1 MLRPK
6 KKISKKE
13 IKQDTLVTWYAEAT
27 SFYEKQKRAIGIIA
41 TAIIVVVIAGLVYAK
56 NRADNNERAMA
67 EIGQVRELFDQ
78 GQYQAAIDGV
88 PERSIPGL
96 KSIVDNYGNSKGG
109 DLARF
114 LLASAYYNLG
124 KYDEAL
130 TQFEAFSPSD
140 ELLTASRYGG
150 IAQCYEGKKNY
161 SEAAGYFEKAGG
173 KYPKNVT
180 AAENL
185 NNAARNYALAGNKE
199 KSLELYKR
207 LKKDYPTSQ
216 YARDAER
223 FIAELSL

>member
-1 MLRPK
+1 L
-6 KKISKKE
+6 
-13 IKQDTLVTWYAEAT
+13 
-27 SFYEKQKRAIGIIA
+27 
-41 TAIIVVVIAGLVYAK
+41 K

-88 PERSIPGL
+88 PERNIPGL

-114 LLASAYYNLG
+114 LLASAYYDLG

-130 TQFEAFSPSD
+130 AQFEAFSPSD
-140 ELLTASRYGG
+140 ELLATSRYAG

-173 KYPKNVT
+173 KYPKEVT

-216 YARDAER
+216 YARDADR